1 MSKISKSSEVITKL
15 GKIKGISENG
25 VNTYLGVP
33 YASHL
38 GNDERFQRAK
48 PIEPWSGV
56 LDAKQSGPISPQLSS
71 RLSRVMG
78 DFMLPHDENSLTLD
92 IWCPDNNQKEIP
104 VLFWIH
110 GGAFISGAG
119 SLEWYRGD
127 RFAKQQ
133 NVIVIGVNYRLGA
146 LGFLCHPDISSGNMG
161 IEDQMLA
168 LEWVYSNIEYF
179 GGDRKNITLMGQSA
193 GAISVY
199 ALLANKRASKM
210 VSNAILQSG
219 RYDNFEELEVAH
231 KKTERFADIAGVEV
245 KALKTLPLD
254 EILNVQTKFAKTQA
268 EFASS
273 AIPFLPVI
281 DQHSIRSE
289 VHEDFLEGAR
299 GKNIILGFTRDEMHA
314 WFSGI
319 DEIEKASL
327 EQIELVFKREFTN
340 DWHIILDECRKR
352 RPGASAM
359 EIISM
364 GMNISNFEGHTV
376 NLAKRLSSVDANT
389 WLYRF
394 DWSSPESI
402 FGACHC
408 IELPFIFGTA
418 SQWSPPMLS
427 GGRAT
432 EIAGLSKIIQET
444 WGAFAREGNPNNSN
458 LPNWPK
464 IRENDFNKICWN
476 NFIEVTNLI

>member
-1 MSKISKSSEVITKL
+1 MSKISTSREVRTKL
-15 GKIKGISENG
+15 GKIKGVSENG
-25 VNTYLGVP
+25 VNTFLGVP

-38 GNDERFQRAK
+38 GNDERFQQAR

-56 LDAKQSGPISPQLSS
+56 LDAKKSGPISPQLSS

-92 IWCPDNNQKEIP
+92 IWCPDIGQKEIP

-119 SLEWYRGD
+119 SLEWYRGTL
-127 RFAKQQ
+127 FAKHQ

-268 EFASS
+268 KFASS

-281 DQHSIRSE
+281 DQHTIRSE

-299 GKNIILGFTRDEMHA
+299 GKNIIL
-314 WFSGI
+314 
-319 DEIEKASL
+319 
-327 EQIELVFKREFTN
+327 
-340 DWHIILDECRKR
+340 
-352 RPGASAM
+352 
-359 EIISM
+359 ISM

-376 NLAKRLSSVDANT
+376 NLAKRLSSVDTNT

-432 EIAGLSKIIQET
+432 EIAGLSKIIQDT
-444 WGAFAREGNPNNSN
+444 WGVFAREGNPNNSN
-458 LPNWPK
+458 LPSWPK